1 VTQYDEMTRLMKGEG
16 GHNDINQF
24 MDSRSRIRVEP
35 KGFLYVELT
44 ELGLVRVQ
52 ESLRWAMGE

>member
-1 VTQYDEMTRLMKGEG
+1 MKGEG

-24 MDSRSRIRVEP
+24 KDSLSRIRVEP
-35 KGFLYVELT
+35 KGFLNVELT

-52 ESLRWAMGE
+52 ESLRWVIGE